1 MGGDEEG
8 REEGGGKSKVE
19 MRRAW
24 TVGRATCS
32 SEVYAIYVQRTYVKL
47 SLLGSPHSA
56 GEPGQ
61 GFRAVD
67 RQRLNDGLSDI
78 VLNLHYA
85 GRLENARMGGV
96 GGGEEGGEEGERPKV
111 EMCRVWTVGRAT

>member
-1 MGGDEEG
+1 MC
-8 REEGGGKSKVE
+8 
-19 MRRAW
+19 RAW

-32 SEVYAIYVQRTYVKL
+32 GEVYAIYVQRMYVKV
-47 SLLGSPHSA
+47 SLLGSLHSA

-67 RQRLNDGLSDI
+67 RQRLNDGLSDT

-85 GRLENARMGGV
+85 ERLENACMEV
-96 GGGEEGGEEGERPKV
+96 
-111 EMCRVWTVGRAT
+111 